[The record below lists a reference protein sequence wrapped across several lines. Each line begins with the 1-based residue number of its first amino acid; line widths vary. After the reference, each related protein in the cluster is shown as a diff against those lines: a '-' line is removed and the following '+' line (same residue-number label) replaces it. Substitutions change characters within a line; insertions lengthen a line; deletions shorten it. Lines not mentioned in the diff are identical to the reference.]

1 LQGFILCLKDWV
13 LCNMR
18 KYLFFGKKG
27 ELTTQQIVLLII
39 LIVSFIVILFLLF
52 RLNLGKTSDSEV
64 CHNSVVMRGSSV
76 IPTDSVT
83 LNCKTQYVCI
93 TNDGTCEGLVKPE
106 KIKVESVND
115 VYSEL
120 SSLMADCFWMFG
132 ERKVDYIG
140 GKALHNNYC
149 SICSQIYFDDSL
161 KNIKEIENGNISK
174 DELYNYMAH
183 TKVPNKDYSYLQ
195 YMAGTNDIASLK
207 KASLDAAK
215 LQGEGTFGNIEVGKQ
230 YFVVTGI
237 TSKIGKEWIIVGV
250 AGAALGVVVGFSPIG
265 WVAGAVIIGGSVLA
279 GVSGESVANLMEPEI
294 VALTVKGDGIEN
306 KFMLPTIVEVDS
318 DKFKSLSCEDVLTFS

>member
-1 LQGFILCLKDWV
+1 
-13 LCNMR
+13 MR

-195 YMAGTNDIASLK
+195 YMTGTNDIASLK
-207 KASLDAAK
+207 KASLESANTTA
-215 LQGEGTFGNIEVGKQ
+215 QGTFGSIEIGKQ

-237 TSKIGKEWIIVGV
+237 TSEIGKEWIVGGIVAGVLLAPVSMIAGAAVVGVVVIYGV
-250 AGAALGVVVGFSPIG
+250 AGA
-265 WVAGAVIIGGSVLA
+265 
-279 GVSGESVANLMEPEI
+279 SGLMEPEI
-294 VALTVKGDGIEN
+294 VALTVKGDGVSN

-318 DKFKSLSCEDVLTFS
+318 EKFKSLNCEDVLTFS